1 MYNIRNQQNSRKNLG
16 KINETK
22 STFFERITKINKNLA
37 IVVKGKVGKDPQTTN
52 DRIKKQD
59 LIRETICIEM
69 IIKNYCEKIKQTQQL
84 R

>member
-52 DRIKKQD
+52 DRI
-59 LIRETICIEM
+59 
-69 IIKNYCEKIKQTQQL
+69 
-84 R
+84 